1 MKWLVDLKTYTP
13 VSIPR
18 TYQYLQIILI
28 KYSIPRTYS
37 RNFLVCWPGCS
48 WATEVTGEV
57 DLKVRN
63 APPSFRSDIGTFPFD
78 PCWSSNQSLAHLFH
92 HFQIFLSLLWA
103 ILTFRLLLSSRIWNM
118 RNWTKYQEKTDLWCR
133 IQSWDSDDRMYG
145 EPNLYSVDEKA
156 NKFKSQVLGWF
167 EKEVKRSDWSAEGT
181 CLQNYSP
188 RLGACWV
195 AGDFS
200 DANILTALCRLQK
213 SSVVVNDAIKG

>member
-78 PCWSSNQSLAHLFH
+78 PSPDPQINLWRIFFIIFRSFFLFYG
-92 HFQIFLSLLWA
+92 QC
-103 ILTFRLLLSSRIWNM
+103 LLSDCWFHPGYKTWEIEQNTRKNRPLMQNLVFNPGIQMAESTVSLELILDWWKSEQIQIAGSGLIWEGGEKKWLVSRRDM
-118 RNWTKYQEKTDLWCR
+118 LAKLLTQTRCLLGR
-133 IQSWDSDDRMYG
+133 
-145 EPNLYSVDEKA
+145 
-156 NKFKSQVLGWF
+156 GWF
-167 EKEVKRSDWSAEGT
+167 
-181 CLQNYSP
+181 
-188 RLGACWV
+188 
-195 AGDFS
+195 
-200 DANILTALCRLQK
+200 
-213 SSVVVNDAIKG
+213 